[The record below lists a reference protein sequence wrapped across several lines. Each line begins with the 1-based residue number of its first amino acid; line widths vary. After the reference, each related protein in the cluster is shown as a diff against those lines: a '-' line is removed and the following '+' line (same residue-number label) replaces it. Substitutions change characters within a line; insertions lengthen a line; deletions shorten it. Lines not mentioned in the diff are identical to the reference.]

1 MMLTWEPSG
10 MVARLPHRREIMA
23 EQNNGITYFIVGLG
37 IGVAVGMLL
46 APRSGE
52 ETRQLLREKADE
64 GKDYLRTKADESKE
78 FVRRRGTE
86 LRESAGDLID
96 RSRDAITRQKDQ
108 LAMAVEAGKQAY
120 RESVGDGSPI
130 L

>member
-1 MMLTWEPSG
+1 
-10 MVARLPHRREIMA
+10 MA
-23 EQNNGITYFIVGLG
+23 EQSNGLSYFIVGVG

-52 ETRQLLREKADE
+52 ETRQLLRD
-64 GKDYLRTKADESKE
+64 KADESKDFLRAKADESRE
-78 FVRRRGTE
+78 FVRKRGSE
-86 LRESAGDLID
+86 LRDSASDLID
-96 RSRDAITRQKDQ
+96 RSKDAITRQKEQ

-120 RESVGDGSPI
+120 RESVNEGSPI

>member
-1 MMLTWEPSG
+1 
-10 MVARLPHRREIMA
+10 MA
-23 EQNNGITYFIVGLG
+23 EQSNGISYFIVGLG
-37 IGVAVGMLL
+37 VGVAVGMLL

-64 GKDYLRTKADESKE
+64 SKDYLRTKADESRE
-78 FVRRRGTE
+78 FVKRRGAE
-86 LRESAGDLID
+86 LRDSASDLID
-96 RSRDAITRQKDQ
+96 RSKDAISRQKDQ

-120 RESVGDGSPI
+120 RDSVDDGSPV

>member
-1 MMLTWEPSG
+1 
-10 MVARLPHRREIMA
+10 MA
-23 EQNNGITYFIVGLG
+23 DQTNGITYFIVGLG
-37 IGVAVGMLL
+37 VGVAVGMLL

-52 ETRQLLREKADE
+52 ETRQLLREKADDS
-64 GKDYLRTKADESKE
+64 KDFLRAKADESKE

-96 RSRDAITRQKDQ
+96 RSKDAIARQKDQ
-108 LAMAVEAGKQAY
+108 LSMAVEAGKQAY
-120 RESVGDGSPI
+120 RESVDDGSSV

>member
-1 MMLTWEPSG
+1 
-10 MVARLPHRREIMA
+10 MA
-23 EQNNGITYFIVGLG
+23 EQSSGMSYFVVGLG

-64 GKDYLRTKADESKE
+64 GKDYLRAKTDESKE

>member
-1 MMLTWEPSG
+1 
-10 MVARLPHRREIMA
+10 MA
-23 EQNNGITYFIVGLG
+23 EQSSGMSYFVVGLG

-52 ETRQLLREKADE
+52 ETRQILREKADE
-64 GKDYLRTKADESKE
+64 GKDYLRTKTDESKE

-96 RSRDAITRQKDQ
+96 RSKEAITRQKDQ